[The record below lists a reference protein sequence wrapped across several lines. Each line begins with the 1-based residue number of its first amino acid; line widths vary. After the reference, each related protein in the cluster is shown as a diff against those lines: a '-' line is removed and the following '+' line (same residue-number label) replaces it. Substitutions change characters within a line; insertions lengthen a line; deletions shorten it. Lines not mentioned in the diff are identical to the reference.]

1 MSHVGSFLA
10 EVTGEPEACLGVLE
24 RLWGCGGIGDGDVK
38 GGGAGWGDR
47 RPQVREEG

>member
-38 GGGAGWGDR
+38 GGVGDR